1 MSQQP
6 LGILIAF
13 AAVKLVPGKTETVIE
28 ALGLLAGFLNKL
40 LAQRLD
46 RLECA
51 VMNREIGDDAAARI
65 LGCHRFL
72 LSSGSSLSTD
82 GYGCMRFLRDLSFRK
97 NRRSSRPS
105 RRQRHAG

>member
-6 LGILIAF
+6 LGILIPF
-13 AAVKLVPGKTETVIE
+13 AGMGLVPGKTETVIE
-28 ALGLLAGFLNKL
+28 ALGFFAGFFNKL

-51 VMNREIGDDAAARI
+51 VMN
-65 LGCHRFL
+65 L

-82 GYGCMRFLRDLSFRK
+82 GYGCMRFLRDLPLPK
-97 NRRSSRPS
+97 NRKRSLSHCPN
-105 RRQRHAG
+105 